1 MIEIPFVRNLVV
13 GKNNYVESWPLFKR
27 VMLTGQLCL
36 LSVFF
41 SFIYLI
47 LDTNFDR
54 YSYLYAYGI
63 LIAGSVGSLILL
75 RAKHYITGRL
85 FFLFTSLFVIVLFS
99 MAQPTESGSYLFY
112 MVLSVAA
119 LTIFGHDNLRL
130 GVGFS
135 ALMLFL
141 FVAIYFGGFTLIEPL
156 AEDPVY
162 NEWTFGINFII
173 VFLLIT
179 LMIHYLMTIN
189 YVSLKNIKETER
201 NLLQLTNELSESR
214 NRFQLAIKGSSAG
227 IWDWD
232 AVNDKLYVSPLLNQI
247 LGYGLETTFESTRA
261 DFEKVIYPDDKE
273 MVINHM
279 RSHIKEKT
287 KFEVEFRMRHGN
299 GEYIWVLDTGQAEW
313 DKEGKPL
320 RMVGSIVDISERK
333 NAEKQIQLQNEM
345 LEKANAE
352 LDRFVYSV
360 SHDLKSPLSS
370 VLGLMSIADMSNDI
384 SEVKDCIK
392 MMRDRINALNGF
404 IEEIINYS
412 RNTRTDAMINEVLIR
427 DMVEKIL
434 DGLKFMDKMQS
445 IRLQLDIDPELVIC
459 TDSSRLK
466 IVLNNLIGNAVKYH
480 HLRQDDPY
488 IRIQAEVVDGHA
500 YIVVEDNGQGIDESL
515 TGRIFDMFFR
525 AHENSEGSG
534 LGLYIAKEMILKLNG
549 EIHVESKKNEGSIF
563 SIKIPVLEIAPH

>member
-1 MIEIPFVRNLVV
+1 MFEIPFVRNLVV
-13 GKNNYVESWPLFKR
+13 GNENYVESWPLYKR

-36 LSVFF
+36 LSIFF
-41 SFIYLI
+41 SLVYLI
-47 LDTNFDR
+47 LDISFDR
-54 YSYLYAYGI
+54 NSYLFAYGI
-63 LIAGSVGSLILL
+63 LIGGSIGTLILL
-75 RAKHYITGRL
+75 RSKNYVAGRL
-85 FFLFTSLFVIVLFS
+85 LFLISGLFVIVLFS

-112 MVLSVAA
+112 LVISVAA
-119 LTIFGHDNLRL
+119 LTMFGHDRLRL
-130 GVGFS
+130 GISIS
-135 ALMLFL
+135 ALMLIL
-141 FVAIYFGGFTLIEPL
+141 FIAIYFGGLTFIEPL
-156 AEDPVY
+156 SEDLLY

-179 LMIHYLMTIN
+179 MMIHYLITIN
-189 YVSLKNIKETER
+189 FVSFNNIKNTER
-201 NLLQLTNELSESR
+201 NLLQLTDELSESR

-232 AVNDKLYVSPLLNQI
+232 AVNDKLYVSPLLTRI
-247 LGYGLETTFESTRA
+247 LGYGLETTFEATQA
-261 DFEKVIYPDDKE
+261 DFEKVIHPDDKE
-273 MVINHM
+273 LVMNHL
-279 RSHIKEKT
+279 RSHIKERT
-287 KFEVEFRMRHGN
+287 KFEVEFRLRHGN
-299 GEYIWVLDTGQAEW
+299 GDYIWVLDTGQAEW
-313 DKEGKPL
+313 DKEGKPQ
-320 RMVGSIVDISERK
+320 RMVGSIVNISERK

-370 VLGLMSIADMSNDI
+370 VLGLMSIADMSEDI
-384 SEVKDCIK
+384 TEVKDCIR

-412 RNTRTDAMINEVLIR
+412 RNTRTDAMMTEVLIG

-480 HLRQDDPY
+480 NLRQDDPY
-488 IRIQAEVVDGHA
+488 IRIQAKVVNKHA
-500 YIVVEDNGQGIDESL
+500 FIVVQDNGQGIDESL
-515 TGRIFDMFFR
+515 TSRIFDMFFR
-525 AHENSEGSG
+525 AHEKSEGSG

-549 EIHVESKKNEGSIF
+549 EIQVESKKNEGSTF
-563 SIKIPVLEIAPH
+563 SIKIPVLEMVPH